1 MQERWRVGDNRGPA
15 RGEVTLKSSKVT
27 VGMVAGCVPTQQERL
42 TPQVRLPRI
51 CYDTKMRRLAKTGV
65 RKEAPMSTCIVV
77 IEDDPACRELL
88 HDLLSE
94 EGYAVHL
101 FPDSDG
107 GAVPA

>member
-1 MQERWRVGDNRGPA
+1 
-15 RGEVTLKSSKVT
+15 
-27 VGMVAGCVPTQQERL
+27 MVAGCVPTQQERL